1 MSGVKHVLSIGVVC
15 FGLGVCRAG
24 TPVDVSATNLSSE
37 AECPVA
43 GDRAVT
49 EVLQAV
55 RQKHRVPAL
64 AAAVVTGKGL
74 GACGVAGFR
83 KGGATV
89 PAALTDLWHLGSDT
103 KAMTSALVG
112 LLVEQGVLT
121 WDTRVADVFPEMAAT
136 FHPDCKG
143 VTLRHL
149 LSHRG
154 GVRANLDWG
163 NLAKAGGTVREQRLQ
178 AVRLGLSEK
187 PESPCGTGFLY
198 SNLGYVIVG
207 AAIEKR
213 TGVAWEEALKQ
224 RVFKPL
230 GMAHAGF
237 GGTGTPGQID
247 QPWGHVGGGQPVA
260 SNGPETDNPPVLGPA
275 GRVHCPLQEWALF
288 VADQLRGARGQGGLL
303 KAETYRT
310 LHMPLAGGE
319 SALGWMAVERPWGGG
334 TVLTHSGCNTMNFCV
349 VWMAP
354 KRDFAVL
361 VCCNQGDDTAAKAC
375 DAVAAALIARQSD

>member
-15 FGLGVCRAG
+15 FGLGACRAG
-24 TPVDVSATNLSSE
+24 TLADVAATNLSPE
-37 AECPVA
+37 AACPVA
-43 GDRAVT
+43 GDPAVT
-49 EVLQAV
+49 EALKTL
-55 RQKHRVPAL
+55 RQRHRVPAL

-74 GACGVAGFR
+74 GLCGVAGVR
-83 KGGATV
+83 KGGTTV
-89 PAALTDLWHLGSDT
+89 PAALADLWHLGSDT

-121 WDTRVADVFPEMAAT
+121 WDTRVADVFPEMAAA
-136 FHPDCKG
+136 FHPECKD
-143 VTLRHL
+143 VTLLHL
-149 LSHRG
+149 LAHRG

-163 NLAKAGGTVREQRLQ
+163 SLAKAGGTVQEQRLQ
-178 AVRLGLSEK
+178 AVRQGLSEK
-187 PESPCGTGFLY
+187 PESSCGTRFLY

-207 AAIEKR
+207 AVIEKK
-213 TGVAWEEALKQ
+213 TGIAWEAALKE

-230 GMAHAGF
+230 GMKRAGF

-260 SNGPETDNPPVLGPA
+260 SNGPDADNPPVLGPA
-275 GRVHCPLQEWALF
+275 GRVHSPLQEWALF
-288 VADQLRGARGQGGLL
+288 VADQLRGAQGRDGLL

-310 LHMPLAGGE
+310 LHTPVAGGE
-319 SALGWMAVERPWGGG
+319 SAFGWMAVERPWGGG
-334 TVLTHSGCNTMNFCV
+334 TVLTHSGCNTMNFSV

-375 DAVAAALIARQSD
+375 DEVAAALIARQSD